1 MTLLTASTASP
12 PPPADA
18 LLHVLFF
25 GRVADCFGRAAS
37 VPIPSEGCPLSTIRQ
52 RLIGRT
58 EGGEVLGAPG
68 VRAAV
73 DRELVLRDAAWVRPD
88 QEVAFFSPFS
98 GG

>member
-1 MTLLTASTASP
+1 MTLLTVSTASP

-25 GRVADCFGRAAS
+25 GRVADCFGRSAS
-37 VPIPSEGCPLSTIRQ
+37 VPIPSEGCPLSIIRQ
-52 RLIGRT
+52 RLAGRT
-58 EGGEVLGAPG
+58 EGGEALAAAG

-73 DRELVLRDAAWVRPD
+73 DREMALSDAAWVRPG

>member
-1 MTLLTASTASP
+1 MTLMTASKAPKSSP
-12 PPPADA
+12 GDA
-18 LLHVLFF
+18 LLEVLFF
-25 GRVADCFGRAAS
+25 GRVADCFGRSANVA
-37 VPIPSEGCPLSTIRQ
+37 IPSEGCPLSTIRQ
-52 RLIGRT
+52 GLIGRT

-73 DRELVLRDAAWVRPD
+73 DREMALSDAAWVRPG